1 MRLILILTL
10 SILPAIADAATR
22 HVEVTGVDGPSCGS
36 NASPCR
42 SIGQGIANAAA
53 GDSVV
58 VGPGVYGDLNG
69 DGVLGASGEE
79 NPDLFSPGC
88 GCVLALNKAVKLTS
102 SAGAAATVIDAR
114 TIASATNVL
123 VIAGAR
129 AQFGK
134 PGKGFTV
141 TNTAASTGNGITIDA
156 DQVVIAGNQVIGPGT
171 AASSFTGTGIATVD
185 ADETIL
191 ITGNQV
197 IGWDDGIVVNNA
209 GKTVSKNNVSQNSFA
224 GILAAGTSASPAQ
237 VTGNVA
243 TANNRGIQVGS
254 AVNVAGNAA
263 YANSLGIRI
272 GGTQAPNPVVTHNNI
287 FANTSCGYSNT
298 ASGQLDASEN
308 YWGAATGPGAYPA
321 DGVCLPVQATVT
333 TAPFATAPFKV
344 KAPIKP

>member
-1 MRLILILTL
+1 MRLMLILML
-10 SILPAIADAATR
+10 SFLPAIVDAATR
-22 HVEVTGVDGPSCGS
+22 HVEITGVDGPSCGS
-36 NASPCR
+36 KASPCR
-42 SIGQGIANAAA
+42 SIGQAIANATD

-79 NPDLFSPGC
+79 NPNLFSPGC
-88 GCVLALNKAVKLTS
+88 DCVLALNKAVKLTS
-102 SAGAAATVIDAR
+102 SGGAAATVIDAR
-114 TIASATNVL
+114 TIASGTNVR
-123 VIAGAR
+123 VVAGAR

-141 TNTAASTGNGITIDA
+141 TNTAASAGNGITIDA
-156 DQVVIAGNQVIGPGT
+156 DQVMIAGNQLIGPGS
-171 AASSFTGTGIATVD
+171 AASSFTGSGIVTVD

-197 IGWDDGIVVNNA
+197 IGWSDGIIVSNA
-209 GKTVSKNNVSQNSFA
+209 GKTVSKNNVSQNNFA
-224 GILAAGTSASPAQ
+224 GILAAGTSASPAN

-254 AVNVAGNAA
+254 AVNVVGNAA

-272 GGTQAPNPVVTHNNI
+272 NSSQSPNPVVTHNNI
-287 FANTSCGYSNT
+287 FANRSCGLSNT
-298 ASGQLDASEN
+298 ASGQIDASEN
-308 YWGAATGPGAYPA
+308 YWGAATGPGAFPA
-321 DGVCLPVQATVT
+321 DGVCIVVQSTVT